1 MPRWVPVTGSGY
13 LYFRLTMRST
23 VYWKLILPREAFRH
37 TSVSQEMKPER
48 NATPTIPIV
57 EDPSPRT
64 TIVTWAAVTL
74 FLALIVAATAP
85 FFAFLGDSAYALV
98 STIHGLLA
106 TLGVL
111 VGTITAYLGW
121 RLFIGKLRAFIDLKL
136 LSIVSAL
143 VSAGT
148 IFFGNWI
155 YIGYRAAG
163 GPRAYF
169 LANNPEIH
177 SIFFEFKEFIALF
190 TLPVAVSVAFV
201 MWRYDRQILEER
213 GLRSWLGIAFAIG
226 WAALMIA
233 FLLGAAITKVRS
245 I

>member
-1 MPRWVPVTGSGY
+1 
-13 LYFRLTMRST
+13 MRT
-23 VYWKLILPREAFRH
+23 EAKT
-37 TSVSQEMKPER
+37 TSPPP
-48 NATPTIPIV
+48 API

-64 TIVTWAAVTL
+64 TIVTWLAVTL
-74 FLALIVAATAP
+74 FLALIAAASAP
-85 FFAFLGDSAYALV
+85 FFAFLGDSAYAVV

-111 VGTITAYLGW
+111 VGTVSAYLGW
-121 RLFIGKLRAFIDLKL
+121 RLFIGKLRAFSDLKL

-155 YIGYRAAG
+155 YVGYRAPG

-169 LANNPEIH
+169 IANNPEVH
-177 SIFFEFKEFIALF
+177 EVFFEFKEFIALF
-190 TLPVAVSVAFV
+190 TLPLSIAVAFI
-201 MWRYDRQILEER
+201 MWRYDQQVMEEK

-226 WAALMIA
+226 WGALMIA
-233 FLLGAAITKVRS
+233 FLLGAGITKLRS
-245 I
+245 V

>member
-1 MPRWVPVTGSGY
+1 MKRETSSTSG
-13 LYFRLTMRST
+13 
-23 VYWKLILPREAFRH
+23 
-37 TSVSQEMKPER
+37 
-48 NATPTIPIV
+48 IPNI

-64 TIVTWAAVTL
+64 TIVTWVAVSL
-74 FLALIVAATAP
+74 FLALIAATTAP

-98 STIHGLLA
+98 SAIHGLLA

-121 RLFIGKLRAFIDLKL
+121 RLFIGKLRAFSDLKL

-155 YIGYRAAG
+155 YIGYRASG

-177 SIFFEFKEFIALF
+177 EVFFEFKEFIALF
-190 TLPVAVSVAFV
+190 TLPIAISVAFV
-201 MWRYDRQILEER
+201 MWRYDRQVLEER
-213 GLRSWLGIAFAIG
+213 GLRSWLGVAFAIG
-226 WAALMIA
+226 WATLMIA

-245 I
+245 V

>member
-1 MPRWVPVTGSGY
+1 
-13 LYFRLTMRST
+13 MR
-23 VYWKLILPREAFRH
+23 KRE
-37 TSVSQEMKPER
+37 TT
-48 NATPTIPIV
+48 ATPAIPTI
-57 EDPSPRT
+57 EDPSPKT
-64 TIVTWAAVTL
+64 TLVTWVAVTL
-74 FLALIVAATAP
+74 FLALIVATTAP
-85 FFAFLGDSAYALV
+85 FFEFLGDSAYALV

-121 RLFIGKLRAFIDLKL
+121 RLFIGKLRAFSDLKL

-155 YIGYRAAG
+155 YIGYRASG

-169 LANNPEIH
+169 LTNNPDIH
-177 SIFFEFKEFIALF
+177 NVFFEFKEFIALF
-190 TLPVAVSVAFV
+190 TLPVAVSVAFI
-201 MWRYDRQILEER
+201 MWRYDRQVLDER
-213 GLRSWLGIAFAIG
+213 GLRSWLGLAFAIG

-245 I
+245 V

>member
-1 MPRWVPVTGSGY
+1 
-13 LYFRLTMRST
+13 
-23 VYWKLILPREAFRH
+23 
-37 TSVSQEMKPER
+37 MKPEPK
-48 NATPTIPIV
+48 ATSTLPTSI
-57 EDPSPRT
+57 EDPSPKT
-64 TIVTWAAVTL
+64 TIVTWLAVSL
-74 FLALIVAATAP
+74 FLALIAATSAP
-85 FFAFLGDSAYALV
+85 FFSFLGDSGYAVV

-121 RLFIGKLRAFIDLKL
+121 RLFIGKIRAFSDLKL
-136 LSIVSAL
+136 LSIVSAI

-155 YIGYRAAG
+155 YIGYRATG

-169 LANNPEIH
+169 IANNPEIH
-177 SIFFEFKEFIALF
+177 EVFFEFKEFIALF
-190 TLPVAVSVAFV
+190 TLPLAVSVAFI
-201 MWRYDRQILEER
+201 MWRYDQQVTQER

-226 WAALMIA
+226 WGALMIA
-233 FLLGAAITKVRS
+233 FMLGAAITKLRS